1 MTSDIIK
8 TPSDEDGAYM
18 EKTEFG
24 DMLCHR
30 ENVLERSIKKMLEHT
45 SKDDGF
51 HFKDFKS

>member
-1 MTSDIIK
+1 MTSDIIE

-30 ENVLERSIKKMLEHT
+30 ENVLEYLIKKML
-45 SKDDGF
+45 
-51 HFKDFKS
+51 